1 MARVAYGA
9 TSAADDDDD
18 IRFGSMGYT
27 TELSE
32 DYVTTAQYMARDLDD
47 PYAYEKKPIH
57 YIPGYTGHLP
67 LNRERFGVN
76 YREASAA
83 TIAMQ
88 KSKGV
93 HHPVTDLSAPAPNYV
108 RATRTTCP
116 PPAPHSSAE
125 LDGRREDGPCSREAM
140 LPPPPLPSE
149 RCSLGCHDPTVRPTR
164 GPHRPTAPLLTFVR
178 VHASGSL
185 ARPPSR
191 SSTGARSLL
200 PPTRSLRRRP
210 PPTSKSMGIRT
221 LRRRSASSQSAR
233 RPERWTTRRPQA
245 KCARTIKPTTPRA
258 SLRASPTAASLAS
271 RYDSCPLSPPLTD
284 PILTSPPSQRH
295 PPLSPPSR
303 RPHPSL
309 APILTPTTPLPP
321 SLHVYTHN

>member
-108 RATRTTCP
+108 RATRTTRL
-116 PPAPHSSAE
+116 PPAPHGA
-125 LDGRREDGPCSREAM
+125 RRPQRGW
-140 LPPPPLPSE
+140 PLLAGSDAAAA
-149 RCSLGCHDPTVRPTR
+149 SVAVRALLARMPR
-164 GPHRPTAPLLTFVR
+164 PHRPT
-178 VHASGSL
+178 
-185 ARPPSR
+185 
-191 SSTGARSLL
+191 
-200 PPTRSLRRRP
+200 
-210 PPTSKSMGIRT
+210 
-221 LRRRSASSQSAR
+221 
-233 RPERWTTRRPQA
+233 
-245 KCARTIKPTTPRA
+245 
-258 SLRASPTAASLAS
+258 
-271 RYDSCPLSPPLTD
+271 D
-284 PILTSPPSQRH
+284 
-295 PPLSPPSR
+295 
-303 RPHPSL
+303 
-309 APILTPTTPLPP
+309 
-321 SLHVYTHN
+321 